1 MIDFLGR
8 RYLLILASTVLLLA
22 GPVAY
27 LFGYSLKY
35 HIDFTGGT
43 EVRFSLAESRD
54 IGEVRSAV
62 KEAGFGDAVIQ
73 SIGSTGNGYL
83 VTLGETAP
91 GVSDRLVS
99 VVSSKLHAP
108 VTLEGVELVGA
119 GAGQEVRTNAWF
131 AIILTLF
138 VLLGYIGL
146 RHSFAYGAGAVLA
159 LVHDLIL
166 LFGFLV
172 IAKIPFSLHILA
184 AVLALLGYSLNDT
197 IVIFSRIRENAQNPR
212 YQRESAYNVVKISL
226 NEVLRRTL
234 LTSFSTFLVLLP
246 LILLGGE
253 SVYHFAL
260 TMAVAIVIGTYSSV
274 YVASPI
280 MLYAGGNK
288 L

>member
-8 RYLLILASTVLLLA
+8 RYLLFLVSAVLLLA
-22 GPVAY
+22 GPVSY
-27 LFGYSLKY
+27 LFGYKMKY

-43 EVRFSLAESRD
+43 EVRFSLDQSRD

-62 KEAGFGDAVIQ
+62 KDAGFDDAVIQ
-73 SIGSTGNGYL
+73 SIGSAGRGFL
-83 VTLGETAP
+83 VTLGETRP
-91 GVSDRLVS
+91 GVSDELVAGVSATLKAPVS
-99 VVSSKLHAP
+99 V
-108 VTLEGVELVGA
+108 EGVELVGA
-119 GAGQEVRTNAWF
+119 GAGQEVRNNALLS
-131 AIILTLF
+131 ILLTLL
-138 VLLGYIGL
+138 VLLVYIGL
-146 RHSFAYGAGAVLA
+146 RRSFAYGVGAVVA
-159 LVHDLIL
+159 LVHDLVL

-226 NEVLRRTL
+226 NEVLRRTM
-234 LTSFSTFLVLLP
+234 LTSLSTFLVLIP
-246 LILLGGE
+246 LIFLGGE
-253 SVYHFAL
+253 SVHYFAL

-274 YVASPI
+274 YVAGPVA
-280 MLYAGGNK
+280 LYVGNNR

>member
-8 RYLLILASTVLLLA
+8 RYLLILASAVFLLA

-27 LFGYSLKY
+27 LFGYSLRY

-43 EVRFSLAESRD
+43 EVRLSVADSRE
-54 IGEVRSAV
+54 IGEVRNAV
-62 KEAGFGDAVIQ
+62 KDAGFQDAVIQ
-73 SIGSTGNGYL
+73 SIGSTGRGYL
-83 VTLGETAP
+83 VTLGETKP
-91 GVSDRLVS
+91 GVSDKLVS
-99 VVSSKLHAP
+99 GVSAALKAP

-119 GAGQEVRTNAWF
+119 GAGQEVRLNALL
-131 AIILTLF
+131 AIVLTLF
-138 VLLGYIGL
+138 VLLGYIAL
-146 RHSFAYGAGAVLA
+146 RHSFAYGVGAVVA

-197 IVIFSRIRENAQNPR
+197 IVIFSRISENAQSPR
-212 YQRESAYNVVKISL
+212 HQRDSAYDIVKISL

-246 LILLGGE
+246 LIVFGGE

-274 YVASPI
+274 YVASPV
-280 MLYAGGNK
+280 MLYMGGNK